1 MTWLGW
7 SFLVVMF
14 LPALYIACV
23 LHQERKAERAYFQK
37 MKLDAECALS
47 SAYAYEA
54 EAKYLYEKAADVY
67 RDAAARWSS
76 LVRLEGRIH

>member
-7 SFLVVMF
+7 SFLGVM
-14 LPALYIACV
+14 LWPATYITWS
-23 LHQERKAERAYFQK
+23 LHRTRKEIRR
-37 MKLDAECALS
+37 MRLDAECALS

-67 RDAAARWSS
+67 RDAAERWSS